1 MRDNWV
7 LGGVL
12 GGAALFF
19 WGMVSHLLLPV
30 GKLGVRAIPPAQ
42 EESVVTALAAALP
55 ERALYLFPGLDP
67 AQAETPEGQQAWL
80 ARVAAGPTGV
90 IAYNPGRG
98 VALGPEPL
106 AIELASGMAACL
118 LAAWLLTRLAP
129 GTPYLRRVGVVVAL
143 GLFAALA
150 SEVAY
155 WNWYRFPDGYL
166 LGQALDHLLGM
177 GLAGLVIARHARP
190 AAG

>member
-12 GGAALFF
+12 GGAARFF

-30 GKLGVRAIPPAQ
+30 GELGVRAIPPEHEAG
-42 EESVVTALAAALP
+42 VVAALGAALP

-67 AQAETPEGQQAWL
+67 AAAATDAGRQAWL
-80 ARVAAGPTGV
+80 AEVASGPTGLV
-90 IAYNPGRG
+90 AFNPGPG

-106 AIELASGMAACL
+106 AIELLSGMTACL

-129 GTPYLRRVGVVVAL
+129 GTPYLRRVGAVVAL
-143 GLFAALA
+143 GVFAALA
-150 SEVAY
+150 IEVSY
-155 WNWYRFPDGYL
+155 WNWYRFPTIYL
-166 LGQALDHLLGM
+166 LGQALDQVVGM